1 MLSYSPKLGHTENR
15 VLPETR
21 NFLSDR
27 SNIFGFHPDSTRY
40 THLTYTSIFNSL
52 HINSLHYETI
62 GSTRILNSKL
72 EISGYLSG
80 PHLDISGTY
89 SDSQRPPE
97 RAGVDGIPI
106 GGRSEMGH
114 YSRACSL
121 PRLACQRVP
130 FGKIGAADL

>member
-1 MLSYSPKLGHTENR
+1 MLN
-15 VLPETR
+15 
-21 NFLSDR
+21 
-27 SNIFGFHPDSTRY
+27 
-40 THLTYTSIFNSL
+40 SIY
-52 HINSLHYETI
+52 INSTYYETT

-72 EISGYLSG
+72 ENSGKLSG
-80 PHLDISGTY
+80 PHLNIPGAY

-114 YSRACSL
+114 YSRAWFL
-121 PRLACQRVP
+121 PRFVCQRVP